1 MLKTSPALLK
11 RKGRENRKGSVR
23 PAFQTQSPRKSPRQQ
38 WPSPLRESVDDSIDA
53 VLYAGRMEIYE
64 RAESQASKPEL

>member
-53 VLYAGRMEIYE
+53 V
-64 RAESQASKPEL
+64 S